1 MKEYYKKIDTCK
13 ICGSDK
19 LTDVIHVEPQFIS
32 ATFVETNEGLEMAR
46 VKVPMTLVLCDV
58 LKNPEGCGHLQMCE
72 EVEPDLL
79 YRQYFYRSSISTT
92 MQDDLKKVIKDI
104 QGKVDLKPNDIVID
118 IGANDCTMISFYP
131 YNLRRTGFEPAENI
145 DWSGVDKS
153 IKIVNDYFS
162 A

>member
-19 LTDVIHVEPQFIS
+19 LTDVIHIEPQFIS

-79 YRQYFYRSSISTT
+79 YRQYFYRSAISTT
-92 MQDDLKKVIKDI
+92 MQDDLKKVIDMMKTNELMETYI
-104 QGKVDLKPNDIVID
+104 
-118 IGANDCTMISFYP
+118 
-131 YNLRRTGFEPAENI
+131 
-145 DWSGVDKS
+145 
-153 IKIVNDYFS
+153 
-162 A
+162 